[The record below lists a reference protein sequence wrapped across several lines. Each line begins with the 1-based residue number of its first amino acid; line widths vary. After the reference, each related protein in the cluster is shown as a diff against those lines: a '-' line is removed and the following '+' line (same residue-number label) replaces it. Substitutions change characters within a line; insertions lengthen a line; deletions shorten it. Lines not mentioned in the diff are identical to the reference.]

1 MGRSARQ
8 WAVPKRVK
16 MTHKRD
22 AALFAL
28 WVNINLNQRRNAMDY
43 FKMITSALMEG
54 LEQAEEPPYLFPDSR
69 EDMPPC
75 QWCPAHLEEQVDHC
89 STCEH
94 DTPF

>member
-1 MGRSARQ
+1 MEKSWKADGRVRQ
-8 WAVPKRVK
+8 QKAAKKAAEFDIDDAVE
-16 MTHKRD
+16 TAWDGLFEDCTAGGHKP
-22 AALFAL
+22 
-28 WVNINLNQRRNAMDY
+28 
-43 FKMITSALMEG
+43 
-54 LEQAEEPPYLFPDSR
+54 EPPYIFPDSR